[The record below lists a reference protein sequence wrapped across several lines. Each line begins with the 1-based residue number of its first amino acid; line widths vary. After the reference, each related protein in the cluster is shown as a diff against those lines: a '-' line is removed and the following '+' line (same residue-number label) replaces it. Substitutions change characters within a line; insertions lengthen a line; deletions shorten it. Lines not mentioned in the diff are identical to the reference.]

1 MPTPVLAT
9 ATAGCRLS
17 NEPGRALLTIR
28 GQHLVTDSPPVL
40 GGPNEAANPAELL
53 VAALAA
59 CGTFVFERHAQ
70 EQGIVLNGVSVTA
83 AGDFD
88 PRGVCG
94 EPVDPRFSAIR
105 VRVALDGP
113 DDTQKPAFLEAFR
126 TRCPVFTTLSRVVAL
141 ELSLA

>member
-1 MPTPVLAT
+1 MPTPALAT

-40 GGPNEAANPAELL
+40 GGPNEAANPSELL

-70 EQGIVLNGVSVTA
+70 EQGIVLHGVSVTA

-94 EPVDPRFSAIR
+94 EPIDPRFRAIR

-113 DDTQKPAFLEAFR
+113 DDAQKPAFLEAFR
-126 TRCPVFTTLSRVVAL
+126 TRCPVFTTLARAVDV